1 MSLVLSS
8 NFTFSGQQPAIV
20 GLAATIANRFQAVG
34 IQTFTSTNGTVRLTD
49 TALDFSD
56 VSDRSDHR
64 RGFRPG
70 VGHLYPRGGE

>member
-8 NFTFSGQQPAIV
+8 NFTFSGQQPVIV

-49 TALDFSD
+49 TAFDFSD
-56 VSDRSDHR
+56 VSDRYDHR

>member
-8 NFTFSGQQPAIV
+8 NFTFSGQLPVVV
-20 GLAATIANRFQAVG
+20 GFAATIANRFQAVG
-34 IQTFTSTNGTVRLTD
+34 IQTFTTTNGTVRLSD

-56 VSDRSDHR
+56 VSDLYDHR

>member
-8 NFTFSGQQPAIV
+8 NFTFSGQRSVVV
-20 GLAATIANRFQAVG
+20 GFATTIANRSQAVG
-34 IQTFTSTNGTVRLTD
+34 IQTFTSTNGTIRVLDTD
-49 TALDFSD
+49 LNFSD
-56 VSDRSDHR
+56 VSDRYDHR